1 MNHSLMINRIVTST
15 LLDNMKYDFHTHS
28 KYSADGYVKPGDL
41 VKAAVK
47 KGLDGIAVTDH
58 GTIKGAL
65 EAKKYE
71 TNEIEVIIGSEIL
84 TNIGEVIGLFLT
96 DEVVSYDFYDVVEDI
111 KSQNGVVVLPH
122 PFDGVRSTSTHPDQK
137 LSKYVDSVEVFNS
150 RCVRSA
156 YNNLANDYAKK
167 NHLNIIGGSDAHFV
181 NEVGNGG
188 VSTELS
194 DIQQAVIK
202 GDLTVF
208 GQRSNILNPV
218 TTKLLKIWRRA

>member
-1 MNHSLMINRIVTST
+1 
-15 LLDNMKYDFHTHS
+15 MKYDFHTHS
-28 KYSADGYVKPGDL
+28 KYSADGYVKPREL

-71 TNEIEVIIGSEIL
+71 TNKIKVIIGSEIL

-122 PFDGVRSTSTHPDQK
+122 PFDGVRGTSTHPDQK
-137 LSKYVDSVEVFNS
+137 LSRYVDSVEVFNS
-150 RCVRSA
+150 RCVRSD
-156 YNNLANDYAKK
+156 YNNLAIEYAKK
-167 NHLNIIGGSDAHFV
+167 NHLNTIAGSDAHFK
-181 NEVGNGG
+181 NEVGNAG
-188 VSTELS
+188 VIIEQF
-194 DIQQAVIK
+194 DIQEAVIK

-218 TTKLLKIWRRA
+218 TTKLLKILRRA